1 LKKGGRKRIERKR
14 PFLEE
19 EEDRT
24 RGKLEIEG
32 LENSEFLKVRE

>member
-19 EEDRT
+19 EDRT
-24 RGKLEIEG
+24 REKLEIEG

>member
-19 EEDRT
+19 EERA
-24 RGKLEIEG
+24 RGRARR
-32 LENSEFLKVRE
+32 LKD